1 MLFTL
6 LNERSF
12 QEMMNRHISD
22 TLLYLLENDQPFGL
36 LCNLKYVTF
45 DPPLPEEIYNNLN
58 DITLF
63 MIAGYTFESFTIED
77 DFLFFE
83 AGFGTQNFGSLVSMP
98 LLAILQ
104 LLVEETPI
112 FINMAQPITN
122 FELEDDEKDT
132 GIKNSLENF
141 LNNPENKKFLKK

>member
-12 QEMMNRHISD
+12 QKMMNRHITD
-22 TLLYLLENDQPFGL
+22 TLFYLLDNDQPFGL

-45 DPPLPEEIYNNLN
+45 DPPLPEDIYSALN
-58 DITLF
+58 DVTLF
-63 MIAGYTFESFTIED
+63 MIAGYTFESFSVED

-83 AGFGTQNFGSLVSMP
+83 AGFGSQNFGSLVSMP

-112 FINMAQPITN
+112 LINMAQPITN
-122 FELEDDEKDT
+122 FEIEDEKDS

-141 LNNPENKKFLKK
+141 LNNPENRKFLKK